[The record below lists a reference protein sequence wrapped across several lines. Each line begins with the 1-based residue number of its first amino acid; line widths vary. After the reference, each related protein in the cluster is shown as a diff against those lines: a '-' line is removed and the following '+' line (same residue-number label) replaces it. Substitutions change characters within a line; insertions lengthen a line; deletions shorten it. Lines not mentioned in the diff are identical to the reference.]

1 MPVPVPPTPTP
12 IPVPVP
18 PNPNPTPTPVPPTPT
33 PTPVVNDFFL
43 LGKSYKQALGK
54 AYADAWDRNFVV
66 APGDDLDVKFSAIK
80 SDWNASRTAA
90 FSAIVAPELEK
101 LAPNRK
107 SVDQPTA
114 DALNKSR
121 RFHQGPP
128 RRELIMSVTVNVVH
142 TFALSPGL
150 ESFIVST
157 IGDISTK
164 IDDLKSSTDA
174 KINEFIAEV
183 QSLSN
188 EVADLASKV
197 VDPAELDAVAAKVD
211 ANKAAVDAVV
221 VKPEPAPDA

>member
-1 MPVPVPPTPTP
+1 MSEPAPNAIKGVIEELKTFALGFVIAMAVFAQLRTPLPVPPTPPAPTPTP

-121 RFHQGPP
+121 ADF
-128 RRELIMSVTVNVVH
+128 TK
-142 TFALSPGL
+142 GL
-150 ESFIVST
+150 RDGS
-157 IGDISTK
+157 
-164 IDDLKSSTDA
+164 
-174 KINEFIAEV
+174 
-183 QSLSN
+183 
-188 EVADLASKV
+188 
-197 VDPAELDAVAAKVD
+197 
-211 ANKAAVDAVV
+211 
-221 VKPEPAPDA
+221 

>member
-1 MPVPVPPTPTP
+1 MSEPAPNDIKGVIEELKTFALGFVIAMAVFAQFHVPQPYPPAPTPTP

-121 RFHQGPP
+121 ADF
-128 RRELIMSVTVNVVH
+128 TK
-142 TFALSPGL
+142 GL
-150 ESFIVST
+150 RDGS
-157 IGDISTK
+157 
-164 IDDLKSSTDA
+164 
-174 KINEFIAEV
+174 
-183 QSLSN
+183 
-188 EVADLASKV
+188 
-197 VDPAELDAVAAKVD
+197 
-211 ANKAAVDAVV
+211 
-221 VKPEPAPDA
+221 